1 MKRMPQR
8 SSIAVL
14 ALAALPWT
22 AVWSDSVR
30 MPAQVPAAYRQE
42 CGSCHLAYPP
52 SLLPAASWQRLMGGL
67 ERHFGTDASLDP
79 ATVQSLAGWLQ
90 AHAGTDRRV
99 TAAPPEDRITRAAW
113 FERKHRQVD
122 DPRVWRHASVKSA
135 ANCAACHTQAEQGRF
150 DEHSL
155 TFPRGLDERFRRAFL
170 DD

>member
-1 MKRMPQR
+1 MKRLLTR
-8 SSIAVL
+8 SSVAVL

-22 AVWSDSVR
+22 AAWSDSVP

-52 SLLPAASWQRLMGGL
+52 GLLPAASWQRLMGGL
-67 ERHFGTDASLDP
+67 HKHFGTDASLDP

-90 AHAGTDRRV
+90 AHAGTRRS
-99 TAAPPEDRITRAAW
+99 AATPPPQDRITQSAW
-113 FERKHRQVD
+113 FLRKHRQVD
-122 DPRVWRHASVKSA
+122 DPLVWRHASVKSA

-150 DEHSL
+150 DDDAL
-155 TFPRGLDERFRRAFL
+155 TFPRGLDARFRRAFL